1 MKVQQIAVIFIC
13 LLAGSDAARIRREA
27 ALAQSD
33 LMKGRIFWNYGNDVC
48 PEGKTVEA
56 IQERYTYKV
65 DKLKTVLSAMKT
77 SESLQKGKLIEM
89 TQRIGAFGSCISG
102 AEGKKEIHEMIYDT
116 EDGIRSLQAD
126 VLKGTFGHLLKH
138 GYVKWPDMGPCQV
151 RMENFNMKAETH
163 NPEDAVQEALDSL
176 FGKGCDVDEYMKNA
190 ALSKTSRLV
199 LEGVVTNVKELAE
212 AAAKTSPLKAAEE
225 ALAAAA
231 RPVEIKGTGRSMMQ
245 LSSRT
250 TGHDA
255 VVEQD
260 DIEADGD
267 INLDNLASL
276 LQLDELSESDQGDT
290 LIFIIATGMI
300 VWFILAGVLLLWLL
314 LN

>member
-1 MKVQQIAVIFIC
+1 LSKENYYNEGAADRVIFIC

-212 AAAKTSPLKAAEE
+212 AAAKTSPLKVAEE

-231 RPVEIKGTGRSMMQ
+231 RPVEIKGTGQS
-245 LSSRT
+245 L
-250 TGHDA
+250 
-255 VVEQD
+255 VEQD